1 MNNEYKYKYYNGI
14 FEILKIDY
22 EAILKDFTIFKIDMD
37 LKEFFGESIC
47 SEERTSFFKSVRE
60 IKNLNCSYLKG
71 SLYLL
76 GTKDCQ
82 AEKYNFVK
90 SYVKGGVQRLGTKE
104 ELEKIDKLILLNL
117 LVKYISFKIFKD
129 ETKKDVKYIDNR
141 PLHLFLNEEK
151 DIFRFF
157 KVLFE
162 NSDTQDKY
170 LLNLT
175 QVTFAHINYF
185 KGKNEMKLSKATK
198 IGYNAETRVLIP
210 NEKGK
215 YYDRSPYSKS
225 IESTFMLL
233 EHTKVE
239 KLRSYYFTLVKDVI
253 DEYLSKYIILSFATL
268 KDFELYV
275 PNNKKNFFKKNIIN
289 LKKDINVYRIK
300 DYDKDGNE
308 LIAEDNFLELKKQ
321 LENFDYGTKDK
332 VINLDGINL
341 ISKGVATV
349 DTKYEENSW
358 NIFLLNNST
367 GDNLKYD
374 GYKELKK
381 EKNIIS
387 NGLCLTDIP
396 LKISENK
403 KNKGLKTI
411 ITRVIEELYIK
422 ESIQKGNI
430 SGLFS
435 DVKIFKGISCLQ
447 YVDKRIRK
455 IKVLSN
461 GKIKVQS
468 SRIYADDKLNKDFFK
483 LIKKFELEDKLKKDE
498 KKKTSTLDLK
508 FININK
514 KDIYIAETGMR
525 LYFDTNEFL
534 NEEDLNRKENGFFG
548 LIKKIRL
555 NKKENLYYSFY
566 ADGIPDTLTFSP
578 NIKKIVC
585 KEELTEEDYSIFC
598 ESLVFQYLS
607 NTLKL
612 ATYPFFFKL
621 TNEIIKDC

>member
-1 MNNEYKYKYYNGI
+1 MNNKYYNGA
-14 FEILKIDY
+14 FEILNVDY
-22 EAILKDFTIFKIDMD
+22 EAILKDFNLFKIDMD
-37 LKEFFGESIC
+37 LKEFFGENINSN
-47 SEERTSFFKSVRE
+47 ERTSFFKSVRE

-71 SLYLL
+71 SFYLL
-76 GTKDCQ
+76 GSKDCE
-82 AEKYNFVK
+82 ADKYNFAK
-90 SYVKGGVQRLGTKE
+90 SYVRGGVQRLGEKE
-104 ELEKIDKLILLNL
+104 ELEKIDKLTLLNL
-117 LVKYISFKIFKD
+117 LVKYIPFKIFKD
-129 ETKKDVKYIDNR
+129 ETKKDIKYIDNR
-141 PLHLFLNEEK
+141 PLHLFLSEKK

-162 NSDTQDKY
+162 NSEIQDKY

-175 QVTFAHINYF
+175 QVTFAHENYF
-185 KGKNEMKLSKATK
+185 KGKNLLKLSKATK

-225 IESTFMLL
+225 IESIFMVL
-233 EHTKVE
+233 EHTQVE
-239 KLRSYYFTLVKDVI
+239 KLRSYYFTLIKDVI
-253 DEYLSKYIILSFATL
+253 DEYLSKYIVLSFSTL
-268 KDFELYV
+268 KNFEVYV
-275 PNNKKNFFKKNIIN
+275 PSNKKDFFKKNILN
-289 LKKDINVYRIK
+289 LKRDINVYRIK

-308 LIAEDNFLELKKQ
+308 LIAEDKFLELKKQ
-321 LENFDYGTKDK
+321 LENFNYSIEKK
-332 VINLDGINL
+332 EKKLNINL
-341 ISKGVATV
+341 ISKGIATI

-358 NIFLLNNST
+358 NIFLLNNPT

-403 KNKGLKTI
+403 KIKGLKTI
-411 ITRVIEELYIK
+411 VTRVIEELYIK

-430 SGLFS
+430 SGLYS
-435 DVKIFKGISCLQ
+435 DVKIFKGISCLE
-447 YVDKRIRK
+447 YFDKRIRK

-461 GKIKVQS
+461 GKINIKS
-468 SRIYADDKLNKDFFK
+468 SKIYTEDKLNKEFFK

-498 KKKTSTLDLK
+498 KKTTSTLDLK
-508 FININK
+508 FINING

-534 NEEDLNRKENGFFG
+534 SEEVLKRGENDFFG
-548 LIKKIRL
+548 LVKKIRL

-566 ADGIPDTLTFSP
+566 DDGIPEKLTFSP

-585 KEELTEEDYSIFC
+585 KEELTEEDYSLFC

-621 TNEIIKDC
+621 TSEIIKDC

>member
-1 MNNEYKYKYYNGI
+1 MNNKYYSGA
-14 FEILKIDY
+14 FEISNIDY
-22 EAILKDFTIFKIDMD
+22 KAILKDFNLFKIDMD
-37 LKEFFGESIC
+37 LKEFFGEKINSD
-47 SEERTSFFKSVRE
+47 ERISFFKSIRE
-60 IKNLNCSYLKG
+60 IKSLNCSYLKG

-76 GTKDCQ
+76 GSKDCE
-82 AEKYNFVK
+82 ADKYNFAK
-90 SYVKGGVQRLGTKE
+90 SYVRGGVQRLGEKE
-104 ELEKIDKLILLNL
+104 ELEKIDKLTLLNL
-117 LVKYISFKIFKD
+117 LVKYIPFKIFKD
-129 ETKKDVKYIDNR
+129 ETKKDIKYIDNR
-141 PLHLFLNEEK
+141 PLHLFLSEKK

-162 NSDTQDKY
+162 NSEIQDKY

-175 QVTFAHINYF
+175 QVTFAHENHF
-185 KGKNEMKLSKATK
+185 KGKNLLKLSKATK

-225 IESTFMLL
+225 IESTFMVL
-233 EHTKVE
+233 EHTRVE

-253 DEYLSKYIILSFATL
+253 DEYLSKYIVLSFSTL
-268 KDFELYV
+268 KDFELYI
-275 PNNKKNFFKKNIIN
+275 PTNQKDFFKKNILS
-289 LKKDINVYRIK
+289 LKRNINVYRIK

-308 LIAEDNFLELKKQ
+308 LIAEDKFLELKKQ
-321 LENFDYGTKDK
+321 LEDFNYGTKEK
-332 VINLDGINL
+332 EKKLDINL
-341 ISKGVATV
+341 ISKGIATI

-358 NIFLLNNST
+358 NVFLLNTPT

-396 LKISENK
+396 LKLSEDK
-403 KNKGLKTI
+403 KIKGLKTI
-411 ITRVIEELYIK
+411 VTRVIEELYIK

-430 SGLFS
+430 SGLYS
-435 DVKIFKGISCLQ
+435 NVKIFKGISCLE
-447 YVDKRIRK
+447 YFDKRLRK

-461 GKIKVQS
+461 GKIKIQS
-468 SRIYADDKLNKDFFK
+468 SKIYAEDKLNKEFFK
-483 LIKKFELEDKLKKDE
+483 LIKKFGLEDKLKKDE
-498 KKKTSTLDLK
+498 KKTTSTLDFK
-508 FININK
+508 FISING

-534 NEEDLNRKENGFFG
+534 SEKVLKRGENDFFG
-548 LIKKIRL
+548 LVKKIRL

-566 ADGIPDTLTFSP
+566 DDGIPGKLTFSP

-585 KEELTEEDYSIFC
+585 KEELTEEDYSLFC
-598 ESLVFQYLS
+598 ESLVFQFLS

-621 TNEIIKDC
+621 TSEIIKDC

>member
-1 MNNEYKYKYYNGI
+1 MNNKYYNGA
-14 FEILKIDY
+14 FEILNVDY
-22 EAILKDFTIFKIDMD
+22 EAILKDFNLFKIDMD
-37 LKEFFGESIC
+37 LKEFFGENINSN
-47 SEERTSFFKSVRE
+47 ERTSFFKSVRE

-71 SLYLL
+71 SFYLL
-76 GTKDCQ
+76 GSKDCE
-82 AEKYNFVK
+82 ADKYNFAK
-90 SYVKGGVQRLGTKE
+90 SYVRGGVQRLGEKE
-104 ELEKIDKLILLNL
+104 ELEKIDKLTLLNL
-117 LVKYISFKIFKD
+117 LVKYIPFKIFKD
-129 ETKKDVKYIDNR
+129 ETKKDIKYIDNR
-141 PLHLFLNEEK
+141 PLHLFLSEKK

-162 NSDTQDKY
+162 NSEIQDKY

-175 QVTFAHINYF
+175 QVTFAHENYF
-185 KGKNEMKLSKATK
+185 KGKNLLKLSKATK

-225 IESTFMLL
+225 IESIFMVL
-233 EHTKVE
+233 EHTQVE
-239 KLRSYYFTLVKDVI
+239 KLRSYYFTLIKDVI
-253 DEYLSKYIILSFATL
+253 DEYLSKYIVLSFSTL
-268 KDFELYV
+268 KNFEVYV
-275 PNNKKNFFKKNIIN
+275 PSNKKDFFKKNILN
-289 LKKDINVYRIK
+289 LKRDINVYRIK

-308 LIAEDNFLELKKQ
+308 LIAEDKFLELKKQ
-321 LENFDYGTKDK
+321 LENFNYGTEKK
-332 VINLDGINL
+332 EKKLNINL
-341 ISKGVATV
+341 ISKGIATI

-358 NIFLLNNST
+358 NIFLLNNPT

-403 KNKGLKTI
+403 KIKGLKTI
-411 ITRVIEELYIK
+411 VTRVIEELYIK

-430 SGLFS
+430 SGLYS

-447 YVDKRIRK
+447 YFDKRIRK
-455 IKVLSN
+455 IKVLSD
-461 GKIKVQS
+461 GKIKIQS
-468 SRIYADDKLNKDFFK
+468 SKIYVEDKLNKEFFK

-498 KKKTSTLDLK
+498 KKTTSTLDLK
-508 FININK
+508 FININGK
-514 KDIYIAETGMR
+514 NIYIAETGMR

-534 NEEDLNRKENGFFG
+534 SEEVLKRGENDFFG
-548 LIKKIRL
+548 LVKKIRL

-566 ADGIPDTLTFSP
+566 DDGIPEKLTFSP

-585 KEELTEEDYSIFC
+585 KEELTEEDYSLFC

-621 TNEIIKDC
+621 TSEIIKDC

>member
-1 MNNEYKYKYYNGI
+1 MNNKYYSGA
-14 FEILKIDY
+14 FEISNIDY
-22 EAILKDFTIFKIDMD
+22 EAILKDFNLFKIDMD
-37 LKEFFGESIC
+37 LKEFFGEKINSD
-47 SEERTSFFKSVRE
+47 ERTSFFKNVRE

-76 GTKDCQ
+76 GSKDCE
-82 AEKYNFVK
+82 ADKYNFAK
-90 SYVKGGVQRLGTKE
+90 SYVRGGVQRLGEKE

-117 LVKYISFKIFKD
+117 LVKYIPFKIFKD
-129 ETKKDVKYIDNR
+129 ETKKDIKYIDNR
-141 PLHLFLNEEK
+141 PLHLFLSEKK

-162 NSDTQDKY
+162 NSEIQDKY

-175 QVTFAHINYF
+175 QVTFAHENHF
-185 KGKNEMKLSKATK
+185 KGKNLLKLSKATK

-233 EHTKVE
+233 EHTQVE

-253 DEYLSKYIILSFATL
+253 DEYLSKYIVLSFSTL
-268 KDFELYV
+268 KDFEVYV
-275 PNNKKNFFKKNIIN
+275 PSNKKDFFKKNILN
-289 LKKDINVYRIK
+289 LKRDINVYRIK

-308 LIAEDNFLELKKQ
+308 LIAEDKFLELKKQ
-321 LENFDYGTKDK
+321 LENFNYGTEKK
-332 VINLDGINL
+332 EKKLNINL
-341 ISKGVATV
+341 ISKGIATI

-358 NIFLLNNST
+358 NIFLLNNPT

-403 KNKGLKTI
+403 KIKGLKTI
-411 ITRVIEELYIK
+411 VTRVIEELYIK

-430 SGLFS
+430 SGLYS

-447 YVDKRIRK
+447 YFDKRIRK
-455 IKVLSN
+455 IKVLSD
-461 GKIKVQS
+461 GKIKIQS
-468 SRIYADDKLNKDFFK
+468 SKIYVEDKLNKEFFK

-498 KKKTSTLDLK
+498 KKTTSTLDLK
-508 FININK
+508 FININGK
-514 KDIYIAETGMR
+514 NIYIAETGMR

-534 NEEDLNRKENGFFG
+534 SEEVLKRGENDFFG
-548 LIKKIRL
+548 LVKKIRL

-566 ADGIPDTLTFSP
+566 DDGIPGKLTFSP

-585 KEELTEEDYSIFC
+585 KEELTEEDYSLFC

-612 ATYPFFFKL
+612 ATYPLFFKL
-621 TNEIIKDC
+621 TSEIIKDC